1 LMGPLAPADRTVAHA
16 WPSSLREPEENRRLL
31 DEVAWAYET
40 PHLRALG
47 FEFTVRASSEPVGR
61 YLHGILRAFE
71 DQGERGH
78 VYSFIDPEQAPNHR
92 YELYRDGEPVSSTV
106 FPSTALRH
114 LLWDVNGQVVQETPH
129 LLLFHA
135 SAVEHGGR
143 AILFP
148 APMGS
153 GKTTLVAGLL
163 LRGRR
168 YVTDETVAI
177 DPATSTVWPYP
188 KPLGI
193 DPGSWDILQSLRPD
207 VHPSL
212 VPFLEQGWHVPPGA
226 IGRGVV
232 APACEPGFVIA
243 PRYERGASTELVE
256 IRRSEAMIVLAEN
269 AFNITTFGTQGSMEA
284 MAGIVRGSRC
294 YRLTV
299 GDLADACEKV
309 LELLEAPS
317 VGTDR

>member
-1 LMGPLAPADRTVAHA
+1 MGPLAPADRTVAHA
-16 WPSSLREPEENRRLL
+16 WPSSLREPKENRWLL
-31 DEVAWAYET
+31 DEMSWAYET

-47 FEFTVRASSEPVGR
+47 FEFIVRASSEPVGR

-78 VYSFIDPEQAPNHR
+78 VYSFIHPEHAPNHR
-92 YELYRDGEPVSSTV
+92 YELYRDGEPLSSTV

-114 LLWDVNGQVVQETPH
+114 LLWDVNRQVVQETPH

-148 APMGS
+148 ASMGS

-163 LRGRR
+163 LRGLR
-168 YVTDETVAI
+168 YVTDEMVAI

-193 DPGSWDILQSLRPD
+193 DPGSWGILQSLRPVVD
-207 VHPSL
+207 PSL
-212 VPFLEQGWHVPPGA
+212 VPFLEEGWHVPPGA
-226 IGRGVV
+226 IGRDVV
-232 APACEPGFVIA
+232 APACEPGFVIT

-256 IRRSEAMIVLAEN
+256 IRRSEAMVVLAEN
-269 AFNITTFGTQGSMEA
+269 AFNITTFGTQASMEA
-284 MAGIVRGSRC
+284 MARVVQGSRC

-299 GDLADACEKV
+299 GDLADACEMILKLV
-309 LELLEAPS
+309 GAPS
-317 VGTDR
+317 VRTDR